1 MASGMAQEVNE
12 EGVSLLDLAMQHAK
26 RYGMRILGPNSLGIL
41 LPPLGLNASLA
52 HASALPGKIAFV
64 SQSAAI
70 CTTVLDWANNKG
82 IGFSSFISLGDAT
95 DINFDEL
102 LDFLGRDSRTSAIM
116 LYIDSVNETPFPL
129 RRPRRLPQ

>member
-1 MASGMAQEVNE
+1 M
-12 EGVSLLDLAMQHAK
+12 
-26 RYGMRILGPNSLGIL
+26 
-41 LPPLGLNASLA
+41 
-52 HASALPGKIAFV
+52 

-102 LDFLGRDSRTSAIM
+102 LDYLGRDSRTSAIM
-116 LYIDSVNETPFPL
+116 RYIDSVNEKRHFLSAARAASRNKPILVIKSGAAPKVPRAAKLHTGGVGGNDAVYEAAF
-129 RRPRRLPQ
+129 RRAVCCGLTT